1 MMFLKL
7 SRSSKIKRILVV
19 SLSNIGDVVLT
30 LPVVDILRAA
40 FPAAE
45 LQLIVGPKAKSL
57 FDENP
62 HLSRV
67 IGYDKKMSWRAKL
80 AWFLDLRRQ
89 RFDLVVDL
97 RNSMLPFL
105 LNAGTVTLP
114 IGVPPKVH
122 MKAKHLARLALVF
135 DDLKI
140 PAERRAVSFSVD
152 QHARVAQIVHG
163 WNDYVVVAPGAADQR
178 KRWGEEG
185 FLCVVRHLRSKGKNV
200 ILVGDQND
208 KHAGTHIAAA
218 FSEGVLDLCG
228 QTNLVELAGVMARA
242 TFAVTNDSGIM
253 HLASYFD
260 RPVIAL
266 FGRTDPF
273 FYGPWSSR
281 AIILRKGV
289 LMTDINPKDVIAE
302 VDKFLC

>member
-1 MMFLKL
+1 MMFSKL

-30 LPVVDILRAA
+30 LPVVDVLRAA

-45 LQLIVGPKAKSL
+45 FHLIIGPKARTM
-57 FDENP
+57 FEGNP
-62 HLSRV
+62 FITRV
-67 IGYDKKMSWRAKL
+67 IIYNKKMSWREKL
-80 AWFLDLRRQ
+80 SWFWSLRSL

-105 LNAGTVTLP
+105 LNAGTVT
-114 IGVPPKVH
+114 PPAVASFHGH

-135 DDLKI
+135 DRGDVV
-140 PAERRAVSFSVD
+140 AD
-152 QHARVAQIVHG
+152 RVAITLSPQQMACVDTLVHG
-163 WNDYVVVAPGAADQR
+163 WRDYALVAPGAADTR
-178 KRWGEEG
+178 KRWTEEG
-185 FLCVVRHLRSKGKNV
+185 FLQVVRHLHLQGKKV
-200 ILVGDQND
+200 VLVGDQND
-208 KHAGTHIAAA
+208 KVIGSRIAAA

-228 QTNLVELAGVMARA
+228 QTTLVELSGVIARA
-242 TFAVTNDSGIM
+242 AFAVTNDSGIM
-253 HLASYFD
+253 HMASYFD
-260 RPVIAL
+260 RPVVAL

-281 AIILRKGV
+281 CVVLRKGV
-289 LMTDINPKDVIAE
+289 TMQDIAPQDVIIE